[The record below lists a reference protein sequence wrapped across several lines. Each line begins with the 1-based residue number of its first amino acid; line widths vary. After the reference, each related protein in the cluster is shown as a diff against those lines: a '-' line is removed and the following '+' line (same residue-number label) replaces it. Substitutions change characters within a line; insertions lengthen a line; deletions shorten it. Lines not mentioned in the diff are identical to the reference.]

1 MLNPIVIGCPDGPS
15 ARTGSGSVNNIGIA
29 TATADNAKLHRGF
42 SRIPRNIF
50 LPGLL

>member
-29 TATADNAKLHRGF
+29 AATADNPTLPRGI
-42 SRIPRNIF
+42 SRILRNIF